1 MGEVD
6 ALTIGRI
13 VGCHG
18 VRGHLK
24 VLSDADS
31 VEFFPPGK
39 ELLLITEN
47 GASES
52 YCISSCRRHKGLFLL
67 ALEGIESI
75 DAAERWRGGEIQ
87 VGKETLPPVQPG
99 TYYVY
104 ELIGLAVVDSD
115 ERYLGRVEEIF
126 PTGSNDVYV
135 VRNGVKEVLIPAIDS
150 VVLAVDLDAGLIR
163 VDLPEGLEG

>member
-1 MGEVD
+1 MGKDDV
-6 ALTIGRI
+6 LTIGRI

-18 VRGHLK
+18 VRGQLK

-39 ELLLITEN
+39 ELLLIGGK
-47 GASES
+47 GACES
-52 YCISSCRRHKGLFLL
+52 HRISSCRRHKGLFLL

-75 DAAERWRGGEIQ
+75 EAAQRWRGGRIQ
-87 VGKETLPPVQPG
+87 AGKDTLPPVQPG

-104 ELIGLAVVDSD
+104 QLIGLAVVDSD
-115 ERYLGRVEEIF
+115 ERYVGRVEEIF

-150 VVLAVDLDAGLIR
+150 VVVAIDLDGGCIR